1 MKKLLFLASLM
12 LSVTAIAGPVSQ
24 TKALNAANA
33 FMTKHRTGVKLNVTP
48 ANSQRLNSSNQS
60 SNQPYYVFNTVG
72 DKGYVI
78 VSGDDRT
85 EEILGYVDHGSFD
98 RQHEVMAQEL
108 RATDCLA
115 QRIGHQAGSGQ
126 CSPPHPQ
133 QHLPAHHQPLG
144 PSRSLLEQV
153 SRVYGH

>member
-98 RQHEVMAQEL
+98 Y
-108 RATDCLA
+108 DK
-115 QRIGHQAGSGQ
+115 
-126 CSPPHPQ
+126 
-133 QHLPAHHQPLG
+133 LPANMKSWLKSYEQQIA
-144 PSRSLLEQV
+144 SLNECF
-153 SRVYGH
+153 